1 MFFKYQKGKLT
12 VLAIYVDDIV
22 LTGDDIIEIEH
33 VKQELNSEFQVKD
46 LGELKYLLGMEV
58 VSRSGIYISR
68 RIYILDLLK
77 ETGMQGYRPSDT
89 PIQVDKIS
97 NVTNHGK
104 TVDMGRYQQMV
115 GNLLYLSH
123 TCPDIAFVVG
133 VVSQHSHDP
142 RQKHLDEVY
151 RILRYLKGSL
161 ERGLLFKKSGK
172 RNVEMFT
179 DADWAG
185 DHEDRKFTFD
195 YCTFFL
201 RNYIEK

>member
-104 TVDMGRYQQMV
+104 TVDMGRY
-115 GNLLYLSH
+115 
-123 TCPDIAFVVG
+123 
-133 VVSQHSHDP
+133 
-142 RQKHLDEVY
+142 
-151 RILRYLKGSL
+151 
-161 ERGLLFKKSGK
+161 
-172 RNVEMFT
+172 
-179 DADWAG
+179 
-185 DHEDRKFTFD
+185 
-195 YCTFFL
+195 
-201 RNYIEK
+201 